1 MGMSEKRNIASAA
14 FGFLS
19 ENFGRYADA
28 VEMTVCYKDLMS
40 EHILLKFLGKRIE
53 IVAVSGNH
61 VHGDL
66 DRAPDIFLSCFNIAA
81 MDKTLC
87 IGMHIQDFMQIFV
100 VSVSITHY
108 KCFVQSNNSVLIFLR
123 ALPL

>member
-1 MGMSEKRNIASAA
+1 M
-14 FGFLS
+14 
-19 ENFGRYADA
+19 
-28 VEMTVCYKDLMS
+28 CYKDLMS

-81 MDKTLC
+81 VDY
-87 IGMHIQDFMQIFV
+87 HIEVFFFFN
-100 VSVSITHY
+100 Y
-108 KCFVQSNNSVLIFLR
+108 LEKVLILSVGI
-123 ALPL
+123 A